1 MFFYFVFLCV
11 VLKIVVQKQ
20 RCEQRRRRIIYIE
33 SLVWLAYA
41 TGCCSWHQCTN
52 AHVHKQPTTTIIT
65 TTTTAATTHVVNEYW
80 LTNIHAIIASL
91 KTVNSSSVK
100 PRRVPNCSMFAVV
113 PDGPATVRYPK
124 AAA

>member
-1 MFFYFVFLCV
+1 M
-11 VLKIVVQKQ
+11 
-20 RCEQRRRRIIYIE
+20 
-33 SLVWLAYA
+33 VWLAYA
-41 TGCCSWHQCTN
+41 AGCCSRPPCTN
-52 AHVHKQPTTTIIT
+52 AHVHKQPTTTT
-65 TTTTAATTHVVNEYW
+65 AAATTHVVNAYW